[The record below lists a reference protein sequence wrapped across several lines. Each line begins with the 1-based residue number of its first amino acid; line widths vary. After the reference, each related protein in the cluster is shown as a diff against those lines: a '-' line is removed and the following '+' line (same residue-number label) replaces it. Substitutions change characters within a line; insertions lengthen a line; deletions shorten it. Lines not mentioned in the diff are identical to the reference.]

1 MNRYKFLA
9 VLSLGVL
16 CPAAALAAP
25 LCPAAGT
32 ANAGCTTVIT
42 ISAAGVLSV
51 GAGTGGTTYDGTDD
65 QLVGFV
71 NNSNL
76 TITSVS
82 LNGGNNAIFGFDGDG
97 VNGYLGLTDNSK
109 DNTGY
114 GALDSYFTNIS
125 SNQKTGTVDFI
136 TPIGPGGT
144 TYFSL
149 EAPFTSG
156 SITGTVTGVTPEP
169 STLLLLGTGILGLA
183 ARIRSRIV
191 PS

>member
-1 MNRYKFLA
+1 MNRYKLLA

-16 CPAAALAAP
+16 CPAAASAAS
-25 LCPAAGT
+25 LCPAFGT
-32 ANAGCTTVIT
+32 ASDCTTVIT
-42 ISAAGVLSV
+42 ISATGGLSV
-51 GAGTGGTTYDGTDD
+51 AAGASTNPNYDGVED

-76 TITSVS
+76 TITSIS
-82 LNGGNNAIFGFDGDG
+82 LNGGSNAIFGFDGDG
-97 VNGYLGLTDNSK
+97 IDTYGAAGNSH
-109 DNTGY
+109 DTTGY
-114 GALDSYFTNIS
+114 GGADSYFS
-125 SNQKTGTVDFI
+125 SINGGKTTGTVDFV
-136 TPIGPGGT
+136 TPIGPGGF

-149 EAPFTSG
+149 EYPFTTG

-183 ARIRSRIV
+183 ARLRSRFV